1 MKILVS
7 ACLLGYNCKY
17 NGGNNYNNDI
27 VSLGDEFEI
36 IPICP
41 EVFGDLPTPRKPSE
55 RIGEKVLTADGDD
68 FTKNFKKGAEIA
80 LKMCLENSC
89 KYAILKAK
97 SPSCGY
103 GLIYDGTFSG
113 ATKSGNG
120 VTSDLLIKEGIEI
133 YNENNFCELLNKVKK

>member
-17 NGGNNYNNDI
+17 NGGNNFNQEISNLEE
-27 VSLGDEFEI
+27 VFEI

-41 EVFGDLPTPRKPSE
+41 EVFGGLPTPRKPSE
-55 RIGEKVLTADGDD
+55 RVNDKVLTADGDD
-68 FTKNFKKGAEIA
+68 FTQNFISGANQSLDLCLKNE
-80 LKMCLENSC
+80 C

-97 SPSCGY
+97 SPSCGC
-103 GLIYDGTFSG
+103 GLIYDGTYSG
-113 ATKSGNG
+113 TVIEGNG
-120 VTSDLLIKEGIEI
+120 VTSELLMKHGVEI